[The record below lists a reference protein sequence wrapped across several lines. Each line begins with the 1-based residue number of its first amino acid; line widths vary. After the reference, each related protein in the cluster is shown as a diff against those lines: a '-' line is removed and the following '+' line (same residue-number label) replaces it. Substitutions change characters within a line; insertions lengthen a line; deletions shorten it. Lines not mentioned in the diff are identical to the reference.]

1 MEVTVPGGNPG
12 EKTFLGPKTCGGRE
26 GWVGGGRGG
35 PKGHE
40 EEEEKEEDVSA
51 CLTADVMNATP
62 QKTTSRQN

>member
-12 EKTFLGPKTCGGRE
+12 EKTFLGPKTCGERE
-26 GWVGGGRGG
+26 GWVGGWGWA

-40 EEEEKEEDVSA
+40 EEEKKKKDVSA